1 MQIFKYYA
9 YFLLLLHRFLH
20 FYCNM
25 PVFAIITWKRA
36 DDDDKNENPLCRG
49 AAHTFPPPRL
59 AFFYFPNIPP
69 PPLGLFFA
77 SAPFAVFFDFILNFC
92 YNIYIKQGKIVLRR
106 RVILHQGFPQNGR
119 NRHDTLFVVFAVDD
133 DKVLVYVLL
142 LDAAQFPTPNTSFK
156 QCSQHRRV
164 PDLQKIT
171 AFA

>member
-1 MQIFKYYA
+1 MKKRIEIMQIFKYYA

-69 PPLGLFFA
+69 PPFALLSSEPSYTLILIFHIKFVIIFTESKRKSYYFFKKEVYPNEA
-77 SAPFAVFFDFILNFC
+77 IFFI
-92 YNIYIKQGKIVLRR
+92 
-106 RVILHQGFPQNGR
+106 
-119 NRHDTLFVVFAVDD
+119 
-133 DKVLVYVLL
+133 
-142 LDAAQFPTPNTSFK
+142 
-156 QCSQHRRV
+156 
-164 PDLQKIT
+164 
-171 AFA
+171 